1 MADDVD
7 RKAGPANK
15 GAAVK
20 GFLVLSRLPFLSP
33 GVAALITGI
42 VIALSEGYDPS
53 EGLVWMSILGLVLIM
68 LATYYF
74 NEYFDYE
81 GDIINKTFIMFSGGS
96 RALPDN
102 MVPRPVARIAGYSS
116 VAVLAAIAVVYML
129 FYFED
134 YPLLIPLALFGA
146 FCGVFYSHPPF
157 QWAYQGIGEIV
168 IGGCYGILTLV
179 SGFYLVSGVLNLNML
194 LVGLPAS
201 LTIFLVIFAN
211 EFPDYEA
218 DKAVN
223 KRNLVVRLGPQK
235 SVLLYAGVM
244 MLVYPA
250 MLATIAVGM
259 NPWIA
264 VAGLPILALAIV
276 TTAMAL
282 KGGFGSPSTQM
293 KISGLTLLANLLSSL
308 MFIPVVLIW

>member
-1 MADDVD
+1 MD
-7 RKAGPANK
+7 RKAGPANE

-33 GVAALITGI
+33 GVAALVTGI

>member
-1 MADDVD
+1 LVT
-7 RKAGPANK
+7 
-15 GAAVK
+15 
-20 GFLVLSRLPFLSP
+20 GFF
-33 GVAALITGI
+33 
-42 VIALSEGYDPS
+42 IAIAEGHDPS
-53 EGLVWMSILGLVLIM
+53 WGLIWLSVGGTVLIM

-81 GDIINKTFIMFSGGS
+81 GDIINKTFIKFSGGS

-102 MVPRPVARIAGYSS
+102 MVSRPVARIAGYSTI
-116 VAVLAAIAVVYML
+116 AALFVIAIIYML

-134 YPLLIPLALFGA
+134 YPLLLPLALFGA
-146 FCGVFYSHPPF
+146 SCGVFYSHPPF

-168 IGGCYGILTLV
+168 IGGCYGILTFV

-201 LTIFLVIFAN
+201 LTIFLVILAN

-223 KRNLVVRLGPQK
+223 KRNLIVRLGPQK
-235 SVLLYAGVM
+235 GAVLYAGVM
-244 MLVYPA
+244 MSVYPA
-250 MLATIAVGM
+250 MLATIAVDI

-264 VAGLPILALAIV
+264 VAGSPVLALSIAA
-276 TTAMAL
+276 TAMTL
-282 KGGFGSPSTQM
+282 KGGYNQPSAQM

>member
-1 MADDVD
+1 MVT
-7 RKAGPANK
+7 
-15 GAAVK
+15 
-20 GFLVLSRLPFLSP
+20 GFF
-33 GVAALITGI
+33 
-42 VIALSEGYDPS
+42 IAIAEGHDPS
-53 EGLVWMSILGLVLIM
+53 WGLIWLSVGGTVLIM

-81 GDIINKTFIMFSGGS
+81 GDIINKTFIKFSGGS

-102 MVPRPVARIAGYSS
+102 MVSRPVARIAGYSTI
-116 VAVLAAIAVVYML
+116 AALFVIAIIYML

-134 YPLLIPLALFGA
+134 YPLLLPLALFGA
-146 FCGVFYSHPPF
+146 SCGVFYSHPPF

-168 IGGCYGILTLV
+168 IGGCYGILTFV

-201 LTIFLVIFAN
+201 LTIFLVILAN

-223 KRNLVVRLGPQK
+223 KRNLIVRLGPQK
-235 SVLLYAGVM
+235 GAVLYAGVM
-244 MLVYPA
+244 MSVYPA
-250 MLATIAVGM
+250 MLATIAVDI

-264 VAGLPILALAIV
+264 VAGSPVLALSIAA
-276 TTAMAL
+276 TAMTL
-282 KGGFGSPSTQM
+282 KGGYNQPSAQM

>member
-1 MADDVD
+1 
-7 RKAGPANK
+7 
-15 GAAVK
+15 
-20 GFLVLSRLPFLSP
+20 
-33 GVAALITGI
+33 
-42 VIALSEGYDPS
+42 
-53 EGLVWMSILGLVLIM
+53 M
-68 LATYYF
+68 LTTYYF

-81 GDIINKTFIMFSGGS
+81 GDIINKTFIKFSGGS

-116 VAVLAAIAVVYML
+116 VVVLVAIAIVYML

-134 YPLLIPLALFGA
+134 YPLLLPLALFGA

-179 SGFYLVSGVLNLNML
+179 SGFYLVSGVLNPNML

-201 LTIFLVIFAN
+201 MTIFLVILAN

-223 KRNLVVRLGPQK
+223 KRNLIVRLGPARG
-235 SVLLYAGVM
+235 SVMYAVVM
-244 MLVYPA
+244 LLVYPA
-250 MLATIAVGM
+250 ILATIAAGIS
-259 NPWIA
+259 PWIA
-264 VAGLPILALAIV
+264 VAGSPVLALTIAA
-276 TTAMAL
+276 TALTL
-282 KGGFGSPSTQM
+282 KGGYNQPSAQM
-293 KISGLTLLANLLSSL
+293 KISGITLLTNLLSSL